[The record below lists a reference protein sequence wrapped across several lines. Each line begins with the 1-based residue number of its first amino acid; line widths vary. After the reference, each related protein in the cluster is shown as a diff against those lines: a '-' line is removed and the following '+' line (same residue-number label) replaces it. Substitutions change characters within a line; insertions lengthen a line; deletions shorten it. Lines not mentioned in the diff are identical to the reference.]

1 MTESRGAQSAVMQE
15 IGLLG
20 YPLGHSISPAFQQAA
35 LDSLNLPIRYRAWDT
50 PPGSL
55 PGLVEG
61 LRREPHL
68 IGVNVTVPYKEAIV
82 PFLDE
87 LEPLATRIGAVNT
100 VYKRGGRLVGANTDA
115 AGFLHS
121 LREEAGFE
129 TRDAVA
135 TLLGAGGAARAV
147 ATALLES
154 GVAIL
159 RIANRTRA
167 RAVALAEDLRT
178 WSRASIVV
186 CSWEPLGLG
195 QAIAGSYLLIN
206 ATSIGLHGSSAAGES
221 PMPSRLLNPG
231 LLVCDLVY
239 NPPETPLLAAARAAG
254 ARTLGGL
261 GMLVEQGALAFE
273 RWTGCEAPRA
283 IMRAAAERALAV
295 AV

>member
-1 MTESRGAQSAVMQE
+1 MTDNHGARGAVVQE

-20 YPLGHSISPAFQQAA
+20 YPLGHSVSPVFQQAA
-35 LDSLNLPIRYRAWDT
+35 LDYLGLPIRYHSWQT
-50 PPGSL
+50 PPDSL
-55 PGLVEG
+55 RGLVER
-61 LRREPHL
+61 LRRDPQL
-68 IGVNVTVPYKEAIV
+68 IGMNVTVPYKEMIV

-100 VYKRGGRLVGANTDA
+100 VYKRAGRLVGANTDA
-115 AGFLHS
+115 AGFLRS

-178 WSRASIVV
+178 WSCASIVV

-206 ATSIGLHGSSAAGES
+206 ATSMGLHGSSTAGES
-221 PMPSRLLNPG
+221 PMPGRLLNPG

-239 NPPETPLLAAARAAG
+239 KPPETPLLAEARSAG

-273 RWTGCEAPRA
+273 RWTGYEAPRQ

-295 AV
+295 TV